1 MSHYYVLIHNVSNYN
16 KSLNLLLKNSKL
28 SVLFQTHVC
37 MAIIV
42 FSIKIIKTCK
52 FSLNFPCTK
61 WKPEE
66 SFYTNFKLI
75 CSQVKKKKKK
85 RLHYGIFFFQNTRV
99 YIDILRTFLF
109 KIRVQVATSR
119 KTRSSQL
126 HRWVSSY
133 SCKWGGKCKARTP
146 SLFHILITKIISLI
160 FHEGK

>member
-16 KSLNLLLKNSKL
+16 KSLNLLLKNSKI

-37 MAIIV
+37 MAIMV

-52 FSLNFPCTK
+52 FSLNFHCTK

-75 CSQVKKKKKK
+75 CSQVKKKKIA
-85 RLHYGIFFFQNTRV
+85 LWDFFFQNTRV
-99 YIDILRTFLF
+99 YMDILRTFLL

-119 KTRSSQL
+119 KTWSSQL

-133 SCKWGGKCKARTP
+133 SWGGKCKARIP